1 MSKYSDRLPRV
12 TRIELSEKNKKLR
25 MVLICVLL
33 AIGVVAIGYGLFSAL
48 NVDGGWRNIEITTAE
63 RNCASDFVFS
73 YCFDDSPA
81 TATEDNK
88 RLSALYS
95 DAAEK
100 GYWLFNADEVS
111 EEIGNLGYVNA
122 NVNKPVTVDPVLYQ
136 AFAMLEQFGNRH
148 IYLGPV
154 YAEYDGMF
162 FAESDAAAA
171 YYDPDQNLDLAAY
184 FADVLAF
191 ANDPQAIRVELLGDN
206 KVQLHVAQDY
216 VAFASENEITA
227 FLDFH
232 WMTNAFLVDFLA
244 DQIRDAGFTSGFIAS
259 YDGFTRNLD
268 ATGRRY
274 SQNIIDR
281 YENSLYPAAVMSY
294 TGAKSLVYLRN
305 FPLTQQDRWHYRSW
319 EKGTVTTSYIS
330 LTDARSKTATDMLLT
345 YSGDEGCAQLLL
357 RSTEVYIA
365 DTLNEPA
372 LTALAAEQVYALWAE
387 GTELRY
393 TQNDIQLTQ
402 LMTDGK
408 ITYTARQAK

>member
-25 MVLICVLL
+25 LVLICVLL
-33 AIGVVAIGYGLFSAL
+33 AIGAVAIGYGLFSAL
-48 NVDGGWRNIEITTAE
+48 SVDGGWRNIEISTAE

-73 YCFDDSPA
+73 YCFDDSPD

-95 DAAEK
+95 AAAEK

-122 NVNKPVTVDPVLYQ
+122 NVNKPITVDPVLYQ
-136 AFAMLEQFGNRH
+136 AFALLEQYGSRQL
-148 IYLGPV
+148 YLGPV
-154 YAEYDGMF
+154 YVEYDGMF
-162 FAESDAAAA
+162 FAESDDAAE
-171 YYDPDQNLDLAAY
+171 YYDPDQNPEMAAY
-184 FADVLAF
+184 FADILAF
-191 ANDPQAIRVELLGDN
+191 ANDPQAVRVELLGDN
-206 KVQLHVAQDY
+206 KVQLHVSQSY
-216 VAFASENEITA
+216 LTFAAENEITA

-232 WMTNAFLVDFLA
+232 WMTNAFLADFLA

-268 ATGRRY
+268 ATGRTY

-281 YENSLYPAAVMSY
+281 HENTLYPAAVMAY

-330 LTDARSKTATDMLLT
+330 LTDARSKSATDMLMV
-345 YSGDEGCAQLLL
+345 YGGEEGCAQLLL
-357 RSTEVYIA
+357 RSIPVYIA
-365 DTLNEPA
+365 DTLEESA
-372 LTALAAEQVYALWAE
+372 LTAFAAQKIYAVWAE

-393 TQNDIQLTQ
+393 TQKDIQLSQ
-402 LMTDGK
+402 LMTDGQ
-408 ITYTARQAK
+408 ITYTAREIQ